1 MEKRNIWLAANRN
14 NKTLVIKMSSA
25 INQLDFISF
34 CIEMYADKKGISG
47 QTVVKQFDMF
57 GILEYLSDNY
67 EVLHTQGM
75 GYVLPLIDELMDEFP
90 KTQ

>member
-1 MEKRNIWLAANRN
+1 MQPI
-14 NKTLVIKMSSA
+14 

-34 CIEMYADKKGISG
+34 CIEMYADKKGLSG
-47 QTVVKQFDMF
+47 QTAAKQFDKF

-75 GYVLPLIDELMDEFP
+75 NYVLPLVEELMNNFSKP
-90 KTQ
+90 Q